1 MGFRDITNATNE
13 RTFIASVSPRTA
25 VGHKMPL
32 MFAEISETPETLLGL
47 LNSFVLDYVTR
58 QKMGGTSMTYHYVK
72 QFPIL
77 PPSTVTAERLEFIT
91 PRVLELTYTA
101 HDLTGFAR
109 DLGYDGAPFTWNDE
123 RRFWLRAELD
133 ALYFMLYGIAREDVE
148 YIMDTFPIVR
158 RKDEAANGGK
168 YVTKDAILSVYD
180 ELKALGLERLSIYVG
195 RLERQG
201 VKA

>member
-1 MGFRDITNATNE
+1 
-13 RTFIASVSPRTA
+13 
-25 VGHKMPL
+25 MPL

-77 PPSTVTAERLEFIT
+77 PPSSFTAERLEFIT
-91 PRVLELTYTA
+91 PRVLELIYTA

-109 DLGYDGAPFTWNDE
+109 DLGYDGAPFTWNDD

-133 ALYFMLYGIAREDVE
+133 ALYFILYGIARADVE
-148 YIMDTFPIVR
+148 YIMETFPIVR
-158 RKDEAANGGK
+158 GKDIKAHGA
-168 YVTKDAILSVYD
+168 YRTKDAILQVFDALS
-180 ELKALGLERLSIYVG
+180 ALGIDRILEYRSRVPG
-195 RLERQG
+195 G
-201 VKA
+201 AVAGGWTP